1 MRRKYRVTI
10 IWDTWLS
17 PDAEQDGLRLT
28 RQIWSD
34 MRAFDGYV
42 SHQLFIDQNDPR
54 HIIAL
59 GNWRRVVDADA
70 ALAEYKDS
78 ETVRQL
84 VPLLARA
91 REHWVTFEDQQ

>member
-10 IWDTWLS
+10 IWDTWLN
-17 PDAEQDGLRLT
+17 PGAEQEGLSLT

-42 SHQLFIDQNDPR
+42 SHQLLIDQNDPR

-70 ALAEYKDS
+70 ALAEYKDRNRS
-78 ETVRQL
+78 PVSSPSSPSQGTL
-84 VPLLARA
+84 GDL
-91 REHWVTFEDQQ
+91 